1 MQTANALNN
10 IIRILFN
17 PKIEAFKL
25 FDFLIVKSNETR
37 YLAQITE
44 IYDDKFDSSQNVA
57 KLKIFYKIS
66 ENDEV
71 MPYDNFTPNKECEIV
86 RIKQEEIENFINMD
100 KETFAFATNV
110 KNQMSLNIQYDF
122 FNNNPVVLAD
132 KIECA
137 NTISLNIAKKLSE
150 KKHVILIDST
160 GVIEHDCAKK
170 ITANKEI
177 KIPLNFSTI
186 DYVFDRCLNNASL
199 EFQAT
204 VGPILNEIKNFARK
218 QTSGFIPFN
227 AFLRVILEQYKA
239 TPYPELKILI
249 TRMKKYQMSDIFAR
263 YKKDVE
269 NLHKAIEKN
278 SVTILDIS
286 TVDTIWQKT
295 YLEYLTDSI
304 KEEIY
309 LITRIND
316 ENCDTDLINKIY
328 NKKKNINFIPTVS
341 YNYKK
346 LPSLIQYCKNY
357 ILMPSLYQ
365 RNDFLD
371 ANFALSNLITDEC
384 ILFGENTDNFLYLA
398 KDYELAVQEK
408 RKNYKKIALSLL
420 DREEQEELLNENLGN
435 KGDYFENQQ
444 KNDSQK
450 LIDELS
456 ALEKKNSEEDQQ
468 ITSQEEFVEIQNP
481 TPKDKIDEFEELTS
495 EEEIK
500 PKGVEDLAE
509 EIVPSAENKQNQE
522 ENIEVNNIVFD
533 SVSSDDSKENNET
546 IAFEDILEK
555 ENNKDTDEIKI
566 KDDEPVIEEKGNSEP
581 EESDK
586 EPKFSSDEL
595 IIENNSSENGTQE
608 DKSESNSTVDLKD
621 SDLLIQSNG
630 ETAIEEEAKETT
642 KKQDSNEEIS
652 FSDEE
657 LDFFQIA
664 QESEIDNTQGE
675 SDELDL
681 LQIADDSVDT
691 SFEDIIN
698 NKTETEKQTIEIDKD
713 TKIDE
718 EILENNSKEENLPIF
733 KEEIKEDSTDEHIY
747 NTGDKVSHKNY
758 GIGTVIK
765 IIKYEGR
772 QLLQIEFEEAGKKT
786 LEPRIANVQPV
797 E

>member
-1 MQTANALNN
+1 
-10 IIRILFN
+10 
-17 PKIEAFKL
+17 
-25 FDFLIVKSNETR
+25 
-37 YLAQITE
+37 
-44 IYDDKFDSSQNVA
+44 
-57 KLKIFYKIS
+57 
-66 ENDEV
+66 
-71 MPYDNFTPNKECEIV
+71 
-86 RIKQEEIENFINMD
+86 
-100 KETFAFATNV
+100 
-110 KNQMSLNIQYDF
+110 
-122 FNNNPVVLAD
+122 
-132 KIECA
+132 
-137 NTISLNIAKKLSE
+137 
-150 KKHVILIDST
+150 
-160 GVIEHDCAKK
+160 
-170 ITANKEI
+170 
-177 KIPLNFSTI
+177 
-186 DYVFDRCLNNASL
+186 
-199 EFQAT
+199 
-204 VGPILNEIKNFARK
+204 
-218 QTSGFIPFN
+218 
-227 AFLRVILEQYKA
+227 
-239 TPYPELKILI
+239 
-249 TRMKKYQMSDIFAR
+249 
-263 YKKDVE
+263 
-269 NLHKAIEKN
+269 
-278 SVTILDIS
+278 
-286 TVDTIWQKT
+286 
-295 YLEYLTDSI
+295 
-304 KEEIY
+304 
-309 LITRIND
+309 
-316 ENCDTDLINKIY
+316 
-328 NKKKNINFIPTVS
+328 
-341 YNYKK
+341 
-346 LPSLIQYCKNY
+346 
-357 ILMPSLYQ
+357 MPSLYQ

-522 ENIEVNNIVFD
+522 ENIKVNNIVFD